1 MGLWTITGGV
11 SDQAVRF
18 RLERVHGLRGQA
30 ERSAQEA
37 LAASRGRQV
46 DSERSLREIE
56 ATIEGARETE
66 RRSATGQGERPL
78 RDGNELAAVSAYME
92 RLSGNRAAAA
102 RDLCDR
108 DGEVEASRSG
118 LLAAARERQ
127 ALDRLRERRL
137 AEHTRKAAR
146 AEGAAID
153 ELALAVHR
161 RGRAA

>member
-1 MGLWTITGGV
+1 MR
-11 SDQAVRF
+11 DQAFRF
-18 RLERVHGLRGQA
+18 RLERVHGLRRQA

-37 LAASRGRQV
+37 LAASLGRRR

-56 ATIEGARETE
+56 ATIETARQAERLAAGGA
-66 RRSATGQGERPL
+66 GERPL
-78 RDGNELAAVSAYME
+78 RSGDELAAVSAYME
-92 RLSGNRAAAA
+92 RLAGNRAAASD
-102 RDLCDR
+102 DLCAR
-108 DGEVEASRSG
+108 EGEVETSRRG

-127 ALDRLRERRL
+127 ALDRLRERRR
-137 AEHTRKAAR
+137 AEHEREAAR